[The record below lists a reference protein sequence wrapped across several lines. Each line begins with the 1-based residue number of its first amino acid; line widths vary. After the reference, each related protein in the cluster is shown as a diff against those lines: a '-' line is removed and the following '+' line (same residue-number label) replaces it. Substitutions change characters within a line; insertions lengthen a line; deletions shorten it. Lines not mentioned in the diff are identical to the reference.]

1 MPSAES
7 LALQYI
13 LGEATEP
20 TRAELATFERWIDRR
35 FHRIEK
41 MVWFTGEDVSPA
53 EFLQTWEVQGRM
65 LISTAHS
72 KGLPWAESTNAK
84 FRAVHDWD
92 HLRTG
97 AGFDLDGEVSA
108 YVAAAETAPDPILW
122 MLYSEI
128 VLQAA
133 ACIHTGRFQP
143 QKLVK

>member
-1 MPSAES
+1 MPTLET
-7 LALQYI
+7 LAQHYI
-13 LGEATEP
+13 FGEAIEP
-20 TRAELATFERWIDRR
+20 TAAEVATLERWVSRR
-35 FHRIEK
+35 YQRIEQL
-41 MVWFTGEDVSPA
+41 VWFTSDDVSPA
-53 EFLQTWEVQGRM
+53 EFMQTWEVQGRM

-72 KGLPWAESTNAK
+72 EGLPWTEATNAQ

-108 YVAAAETAPDPILW
+108 YVAAAETAPESILW
-122 MLYSEI
+122 ILYSEI

-133 ACIHTGRFQP
+133 ACIATGRFQP

>member
-1 MPSAES
+1 MPTTES

-13 LGEATEP
+13 QGEAVQP
-20 TRAELATFERWIDRR
+20 TASEVATLERWINRR
-35 FHRIEK
+35 FQRIEQL
-41 MVWFTGEDVSPA
+41 VWFTSDDVSPA
-53 EFLQTWEVQGRM
+53 EFLQTWEIQGRM

-72 KGLPWAESTNAK
+72 EGLPWTEATNAK

-97 AGFDLDGEVSA
+97 AGFDIDGEVSA
-108 YVAAAETAPDPILW
+108 YCAAAETAPESILW

-133 ACIHTGRFQP
+133 ACIPVSYTHLRAHET
-143 QKLVK
+143 